1 MASSVIIVGTECDYI
16 DNLAKKVAEAT
27 DRMFLSL
34 KDLIVYE
41 MQGMIGDIAHLDS
54 EYINGEIANV
64 KISALEYEN
73 SIISIDVTNLGDERL
88 LAGMKDMLKIY
99 AVSGGCDSDFAVVCD
114 DRDRYLRSIANYVVE
129 KGEVA
134 EQVSQIVQII
144 AKN

>member
-16 DNLAKKVAEAT
+16 DNLAKKVAEVT

-54 EYINGEIANV
+54 EYINGEIANIKV
-64 KISALEYEN
+64 SALEYED
-73 SIISIDVTNLGDERL
+73 SIISVDVTNLGDERF

-114 DRDRYLRSIANYVVE
+114 DRDRFLRSIANYVVE